1 MLKLVAIISDG
12 RAFPIAPRNSKSYG
26 LYAQYRHAAYPSSK
40 GLIKKNAKFGIRAGF
55 WIF

>member
-55 WIF
+55 